1 MFQKITGCESC
12 HQQLPITNCNC
23 PTPSMNDQ
31 LPFLPD
37 PFSHFHQEPTYPYHA
52 CTDEE
57 VSYFTNRADD
67 NPSHL
72 HQRCSSTDTS
82 ISTSSTST
90 CTSQITATH
99 GISSTQKGKKRKRGQ
114 QEEGDRIYI
123 RYPKPPYKYSGII
136 ATAILN
142 SPEKRL
148 FLAEIQN
155 KMAEYFTFFRGSYK
169 GWRDSVR
176 HTLSHHKCFVKH
188 PVYLTKGN
196 DVVKKYRWGVDETL
210 LAEKMFRRHDNGFC
224 TETMFSLYLHDELR
238 LPPAGLPE
246 GQPYTNIPDNAEE
259 CPKLGNRFANI
270 RNYTEEF
277 TPVQVSPAYADC
289 PVVCRGPGD
298 KECFMNLPTVRACA
312 APVDSPSQYQRYDIS
327 TFTPDRSRK
336 SDDKSS
342 ITPVTYRSTP
352 SSYPFHQNQ
361 SLDYNVYDV
370 MSYIAHTFNQIRSPI
385 DAVNNLGFLCSSSEP
400 SESASP
406 RPDVDR
412 IPGTDYNTNY
422 IKVENDVTLDEE
434 QVSENC
440 DVTPSKS
447 DDCCTVQFLE
457 PISPA
462 PEQNDP
468 YTNP

>member
-12 HQQLPITNCNC
+12 HQQLPIRNC

-31 LPFLPD
+31 SPFLAA
-37 PFSHFHQEPTYPYHA
+37 PFSHFRQEPTYPYHA

-57 VSYFTNRADD
+57 VSFFTNRADD
-67 NPSHL
+67 NPTHMY
-72 HQRCSSTDTS
+72 QRCSSTDTS
-82 ISTSSTST
+82 ISTSSAST
-90 CTSQITATH
+90 HASQITETDE
-99 GISSTQKGKKRKRGQ
+99 ISSTPKGKKRKRGQ
-114 QEEGDRIYI
+114 QRVADRVYI

-155 KMAEYFTFFRGSYK
+155 KMAEYFAFFRSSYK

-224 TETMFSLYLHDELR
+224 TETVFALYLHDELR
-238 LPPAGLPE
+238 LPPADLPE

-259 CPKLGNRFANI
+259 FPRVGNRYFNTT
-270 RNYTEEF
+270 NYTEEF
-277 TPVQVSPAYADC
+277 TPAQDSPAYADG
-289 PVVCRGPGD
+289 PVVRLGPGD
-298 KECFMNLPTVRACA
+298 KECFMNLPTIRACA
-312 APVDSPSQYQRYDIS
+312 APVDSPCQYQRCDIS
-327 TFTPDRSRK
+327 TFTPDRNRK
-336 SDDKSS
+336 SDERNST
-342 ITPVTYRSTP
+342 TPVTFTP
-352 SSYPFHQNQ
+352 PSYSFHQTQN
-361 SLDYNVYDV
+361 LDYGVYDV
-370 MSYIAHTFNQIRSPI
+370 MNYIAHTFNQIRSPI

-400 SESASP
+400 SESAPP

-412 IPGTDYNTNY
+412 VSGTDHNTNY
-422 IKVENDVTLDEE
+422 IKVENDVTWDEE
-434 QVSENC
+434 RVSENC
-440 DVTPSKS
+440 DITPSKS
-447 DDCCTVQFLE
+447 DCTVQFLQ

-462 PEQNDP
+462 LEQNDP